1 MIRWG
6 AVGAGAMLL
15 LAGCASTG
23 NRLHDQLQDRL
34 DGVHGG
40 YVHNRSHDPYSTG
53 AAALE
58 GLDPYGYAVES
69 SIDGD
74 TVRLVRVIATE
85 VVESRFAAP
94 SEEFSLGACV
104 EVTVVPGSG
113 GDDRGSVTTEPIP
126 CPVGMEYDAD
136 PMTDAVRDM
145 TSDLDG
151 RSDDVPEPA
160 PDRSVCLS
168 GELCTE
174 GGG

>member
-1 MIRWG
+1 MRRCVLG
-6 AVGAGAMLL
+6 AALL
-15 LAGCASTG
+15 LVTGCASTED
-23 NRLHDQLQDRL
+23 RLHDQLQDRL
-34 DGVHGG
+34 DGLHAG
-40 YVHNRSHDPYSTG
+40 YLHSRSHDPYSTG
-53 AAALE
+53 GHALD

-74 TVRLVRVIATE
+74 TVTLVRVIAVE
-85 VVESRFAAP
+85 VLESKFAAP
-94 SEEFSLGACV
+94 PEEFSLGACV

-113 GDDRGSVTTEPIP
+113 GDDRGSLTTEPIP
-126 CPVGMEYDAD
+126 CPTGMEYDAD

-151 RSDDVPEPA
+151 RTDDVPEPA

-168 GELCTE
+168 GDVCTE